1 MMFGALIGALFVL
14 AAGVSM
20 LLDGVDGNDE
30 IGRFFAGSGGAAAL
44 VLGIMMLR
52 GAS

>member
-1 MMFGALIGALFVL
+1 MMFACLIGALFVTT
-14 AAGVSM
+14 AGVTM

-30 IGRFFAGSGGAAAL
+30 IGRVFTGAGALAAL
-44 VLGIMMLR
+44 VLGVMMLR

>member
-1 MMFGALIGALFVL
+1 MMFGCLIGALAV
-14 AAGVSM
+14 ATAGISM

-30 IGRFFAGSGGAAAL
+30 IGKFFTGTGGAAAL
-44 VLGIMMLR
+44 VIGVLMLR